1 MNYIDYYQVLGV
13 SADATQ
19 EEIKK
24 AYKKMARKHHPDLH
38 PDDPEAQIRFQQ
50 INEANEVLSDP
61 EKRKKYDEY
70 GEHWKHAEEFEAQ
83 RAEYERR
90 QRERSFH
97 DGGFGNIFAGES
109 ADGFSDFFEQLF
121 GYRSRPSTAAF
132 RGQDY
137 QAELQLTLRQA
148 TETHRQ
154 VIQVNGTKL
163 RITIPAGIA
172 DGQKIKL
179 TGKGGQG
186 INGGPAGDLY
196 ITFHIASD
204 PTFVRNEDDLYVTA
218 TIDLY
223 TALLGGEVTVET
235 LNGRVKLNVKPETA
249 NGSKVRL
256 RGKGF
261 PIYKKEGK
269 AGNLIVTYNIV
280 LPTALT
286 ERQRELLRLMR
297 EEEKTKWPK

>member
-90 QRERSFH
+90 QRESNFYG
-97 DGGFGNIFAGES
+97 GGFGNIFAGES

-121 GYRSRPSTAAF
+121 GYRSRPSTTAF
-132 RGQDY
+132 RGKDY

-148 TETHRQ
+148 AETHRQ
-154 VIQVNGTKL
+154 VIQVNGEKL

-186 INGGPAGDLY
+186 INGGPTGDLY

-204 PTFVRNEDDLYVTA
+204 PSFVRNGDDLYVTA

-235 LNGRVKLNVKPETA
+235 LNGRVKLKVKPETP

-297 EEEKTKWPK
+297 EEEKTKRPK

>member
-83 RAEYERR
+83 RAEYERK
-90 QRERSFH
+90 QHERNFH
-97 DGGFGNIFAGES
+97 GGGFGNIFTGES

-148 TETHRQ
+148 AETHRQ

-196 ITFHIASD
+196 ITFHIAND
-204 PTFVRNEDDLYVTA
+204 PTFVRNGDDLYVTA

-297 EEEKTKWPK
+297 EEEKTKRPK